1 MDEQAKAS
9 LSTASDTVKQLIT
22 IASAILGFEITFAK
36 DFIAHLP
43 RYTLY
48 LTATSWGLLLI
59 SIGAA
64 CMVLMTLAGHLGS
77 PTVFTQTTINQGN
90 VKFCATTQILTFFL
104 GLLFSIWV
112 GVVAMFDA
120 TPTSAPVALPNPA
133 PDSLNKDI
141 LNSSQLHSPVSIT
154 NNIATN
160 CPALEVPSK
169 RLMIHKS
176 PKHRHSTTCQ

>member
-43 RYTLY
+43 RYALY
-48 LTATSWGLLLI
+48 LTAASWCLLLI

-77 PTVFTQTTINQGN
+77 PTVFTQATINKGN

-104 GLLFSIWV
+104 GLLCSICV
-112 GVVAMFDA
+112 GMVAMFDA
-120 TPTSAPVALPNPA
+120 TPASAPVASPSPTPGSLYPDNFNP
-133 PDSLNKDI
+133 
-141 LNSSQLHSPVSIT
+141 SQLHSPVSIT
-154 NNIATN
+154 NNISTN
-160 CPALEVPSK
+160 CPALGIPSA
-169 RLMIHKS
+169 RLMIHKP
-176 PKHRHSTTCQ
+176 PKQRHSTTCQ

>member
-22 IASAILGFEITFAK
+22 IASALLGFEITFAR

-43 RYTLY
+43 PYALY
-48 LTATSWGLLLI
+48 VTATSWGLLLI

-104 GLLFSIWV
+104 GLAFSIWV
-112 GVVAMFDA
+112 GMVAMFHA
-120 TPTSAPVALPNPA
+120 TPVSAAVAPPSPA
-133 PDSLNKDI
+133 PSSLYKDFDPA
-141 LNSSQLHSPVSIT
+141 QVHSPVSIT
-154 NNIATN
+154 NNISTN
-160 CPALEVPSK
+160 CPVSAKPSK
-169 RLMIHKS
+169 RPMIHKS
-176 PKHRHSTTCQ
+176 AKKRHPTTCQ